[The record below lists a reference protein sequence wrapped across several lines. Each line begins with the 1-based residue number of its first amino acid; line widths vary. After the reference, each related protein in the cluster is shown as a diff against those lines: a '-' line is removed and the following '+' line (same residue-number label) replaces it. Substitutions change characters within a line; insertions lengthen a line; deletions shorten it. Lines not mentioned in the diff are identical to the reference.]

1 LLTRSGLDRV
11 KLLVGLG
18 NPGRKYE
25 RTRHNLG
32 FVIVDRIASENRVK
46 VTKKVYDALVGEW
59 SAGGEKVLL
68 VKPQSYMNRSGE
80 TVKALMR
87 EFAAAPEDLIVVYDE
102 LDLPFGKIRIRP
114 KGSSAG
120 HRGLHSII
128 ESFGG
133 APFYR
138 VRVGIGR
145 PPEGIEPADFVLEPF
160 SADEL
165 QRLSD
170 IVPLAAEAINCLV
183 REGGRRAMEQYNR
196 VAQ

>member
-1 LLTRSGLDRV
+1 V

-32 FVIVDRIASENRVK
+32 FMTIDWIAAENRVK
-46 VTKKVYDALVGEW
+46 VTTKAYGAFVGEW
-59 SAGGEKVLL
+59 RVGDERVLL
-68 VKPQSYMNRSGE
+68 VKPQTYMNRSGE
-80 TVKALMR
+80 SVKSLMH
-87 EFAAAPEDLIVVYDE
+87 ESEVSPEDLVVVYDE
-102 LDLPFGKIRIRP
+102 LDLPFGKIRIRA

-128 ESFGG
+128 ESLSG

-145 PPEGIEPADFVLEPF
+145 PPEGIDPADFVLERF
-160 SADEL
+160 SPEEL
-165 QRLSD
+165 ERVED
-170 IVPLAAEAINCLV
+170 VIAVAAEAIECLV
-183 REGGRRAMEQYNR
+183 REGGRRAMDQFNR
-196 VAQ
+196 VA

>member
-1 LLTRSGLDRV
+1 LV

-32 FVIVDRIASENRVK
+32 FTIIDRLAAENRVK
-46 VTKKVYDALVGEW
+46 VRNKVYDAMVGEW
-59 SAGGEKVLL
+59 SAGGERVLL

-80 TVKALMR
+80 SVKALMR
-87 EFAAAPEDLIVVYDE
+87 ESAVAPEDLVVVYDE

-128 ESFGG
+128 ESLAG

-145 PPEGIEPADFVLEPF
+145 PPEGVDPADYVLEHF
-160 SADEL
+160 TSEEL
-165 QRLSD
+165 QRLEE
-170 IVPLAAEAINCLV
+170 IIPVAAEAITCLV
-183 REGGRRAMEQYNR
+183 REGGRRAMEQFNR
-196 VAQ
+196 VA